1 MSDKITLSIVVPV
14 FNEAENLELFY
25 KKVKEEICK
34 INSQIIAI
42 DYGFVFV
49 NDGSKDNSLEVLENL
64 KYKDEKIKIVDF
76 SRNFGKEAAILAG
89 LQEAYKQRVDCVV
102 LIDADMQ
109 DPIEFIYTMFEKYYK
124 EGKEI
129 VFARRIDREGEGV
142 IKRFLSES
150 FYRLSNC
157 ISEVKIHSGVRDFRL
172 MSREV
177 VEAILELK
185 EYHRFSKAIFEWVGF
200 NKEILEYKYIPRNSG
215 VSGWSFWKLFKY
227 AIEGLIS
234 FSTLPLRLAFVVGFL
249 ASFLAFLYGI
259 WIIFDTLYYG
269 SDVKGYPSLM
279 CVIVFFGG
287 LHLIVL
293 GVIGEYIARIYEQVK
308 GRPHFIVRK
317 RKIK

>member
-1 MSDKITLSIVVPV
+1 MDEKIALSIVVPA

-25 KKVKEEICK
+25 QKAKDEVDK
-34 INSQIIAI
+34 INAKIVAI
-42 DYGFVFV
+42 NYNFIFI
-49 NDGSKDNSLEVLENL
+49 NDGSKDNTLEVLENL
-64 KYKDEKIKIVDF
+64 SKKDKNVKIIDF

-89 LQEAYKQRVDCVV
+89 LQEAANIKSSCAV

-124 EGKEI
+124 EDKDI
-129 VFARRIDREGEGV
+129 VFARRTNRKGEGA

-150 FYRLSNC
+150 FYKLSNC

-177 VEAILELK
+177 VEAILELR

-200 NKEILEYKYIPRNSG
+200 NKEVLEYKYIPRNSG
-215 VSGWSFWKLFKY
+215 TSGWSFWKLFKY
-227 AIEGLIS
+227 GIEGLIS
-234 FSTLPLRLAFVVGFL
+234 FSTLPLRMAFIIGFL
-249 ASFLAFLYGI
+249 ASFFAFLYGV
-259 WIIFDTLYYG
+259 WIIFNTLYYG
-269 SDVKGYPSLM
+269 VDVKGYPSLM

-317 RKIK
+317 RKK